1 MKSDANQNEDK
12 RPPILYLASHTS
24 HGTFPDPIQNLA
36 LGLVFEVMGERRLNR
51 TYSEY
56 EDIAERLPPFNGAA
70 SKRPASKSTN

>member
-1 MKSDANQNEDK
+1 MG
-12 RPPILYLASHTS
+12 P
-24 HGTFPDPIQNLA
+24 FPTPIQNLA

-56 EDIAERLPPFNGAA
+56 EDFAERLPPFNGAA